1 MQTISSIK
9 DLYSFPGFRAQAHLR
24 AHETDPQGY
33 VITLVR
39 RQKKR
44 CVRSAAPQYLGG
56 EQGAPIRFA
65 ISMLAQSISTWRSN
79 IGACTAHGVRA

>member
-9 DLYSFPGFRAQAHLR
+9 DLYSFPGFRAQAHVQ

-33 VITLVR
+33 VVTLVR

-44 CVRSAAPQYLGG
+44 CVRSAAPPYPGFEHDAL
-56 EQGAPIRFA
+56 IKFA